1 MSRARALE
9 LSAGCAA
16 TPREIERVAREVG
29 PELAAWA
36 FTQWAL
42 RAKAERKFPLGQDW
56 YLDRDGLEMA
66 SALPVAAWHAS
77 LFPTGMPVTDIGCGL
92 GADLITL
99 ARRGPAEGW
108 EADPTRAEYA
118 THNVKVAGVPA
129 TVTAGPCEP
138 GATYEGLWM
147 DPMRR
152 GGHDLRPDPHLFI
165 PHAVT
170 FAIKLSPLMPD
181 GELQALAPGARF
193 VSYEGAC
200 LEAVLGS
207 MFEDI
212 AAYHIETGETI
223 TQTPDPATTG
233 EPGTHI
239 YELDPAAV
247 RAHARG
253 HWGLA
258 QLGDHPGFLT
268 GGPVAPS
275 PWLKAFRV
283 IQAFNP
289 KKSPGPVQA
298 IKKRGPT
305 PAPETLARQWGHD
318 AKGPV
323 ALLWTTGRRVQA
335 VLAERVD

>member
-1 MSRARALE
+1 MSRACALE
-9 LSAGCAA
+9 LSAGCAP

-29 PELAAWA
+29 PDLAAWA
-36 FTQWAL
+36 FTQWTL

-56 YLDRDGLEMA
+56 YLERDGLEMA

-77 LFPTGMPVTDIGCGL
+77 LFPAGLAVADIGCGL
-92 GADLITL
+92 GADLIAL
-99 ARRGPAEGW
+99 ARRGPAHGW
-108 EADPTRAEYA
+108 EADPTRADYA
-118 THNVKVAGVPA
+118 AHNVKVAGVNA
-129 TVTAGPCEP
+129 TVTHGACEP
-138 GATYEGLWM
+138 GPCHEGLWM

-165 PHAVT
+165 PHAETYAV
-170 FAIKLSPLMPD
+170 KLSPLMPD
-181 GELQALAPGARF
+181 AELQTFGAGIRF
-193 VSYEGAC
+193 VSYEEGC
-200 LEAVLGS
+200 LEAVVGS
-207 MFEDI
+207 MLEGT
-212 AAYHIETGETI
+212 AAYHVESGETLA
-223 TQTPDPATTG
+223 QTPDPYTAP

-268 GGPVAPS
+268 GGPVAAS
-275 PWLKAFRV
+275 PWLRAFRV

-305 PAPETLARQWGHD
+305 PAPETLARKWGHD

-323 ALLWTTGRRVQA
+323 ALMWTTERRVLA
-335 VLAERVD
+335 VLAERAD